1 MCGFVPCVE
10 SRFLLA
16 SKTGT
21 PQSRWRTDLWQNL
34 LGAGTAFPIKKEVIM
49 SSGLQAC
56 YDADQDWH
64 DLKTEADICKVAW
77 LSHSREAAHAI
88 NGFRKYQMTGML
100 LIAFVEASMEVDRLV
115 AKAREI
121 NNLRDQLKRAEE
133 SVSSFVKTA

>member
-1 MCGFVPCVE
+1 
-10 SRFLLA
+10 
-16 SKTGT
+16 
-21 PQSRWRTDLWQNL
+21 
-34 LGAGTAFPIKKEVIM
+34 M
-49 SSGLQAC
+49 SSGQQAC

-64 DLKTEADICKVAW
+64 GLKAEADIRKVVW
-77 LSHSREAAHAI
+77 LSHSREATHAI

-133 SVSSFVKTA
+133 SVSGFVKTA